1 MTFAL
6 TDLNDLCVLGEHG
19 GDPPDPPGPD
29 PEEYQAVQPDHAD
42 GGKCD

>member
-19 GDPPDPPGPD
+19 GYPPNPPGPD
-29 PEEYQAVQPDHAD
+29 PVEYQAVQPDHAD
-42 GGKCD
+42 GGKF